1 VVAPAT
7 NLTDQTTA
15 SEVAERIRS
24 GRNDLGRK
32 NPVRPPSLVDF
43 LGEIAFYACVCAVG
57 GLAIFV
63 WRAHPL
69 LTVLLALGFAAVV
82 AWMGYRLEAILR
94 PEGSRLRRLA
104 TSALALGSVGLAAYL
119 LWISLCSCA

>member
-1 VVAPAT
+1 VEARVKSPT
-7 NLTDQTTA
+7 SRITV

-24 GRNDLGRK
+24 GPNDLGWQS
-32 NPVRPPSLVDF
+32 PVRPPSLVDF
-43 LGEIAFYACVCAVG
+43 LGEIAFYAGVCAAA

-69 LTVLLALGFAAVV
+69 LTILLALGLAAVV
-82 AWMGYRLEAILR
+82 AWMGYRVETILR

-104 TSALALGSVGLAAYL
+104 TSALAVGSVELAAYL